1 MGLNYFKGTVKILSI
16 DGGGIRGYIPALI
29 LREVEERLQSRGVK
43 KPLGAL
49 FDFLA
54 GTSTGSII
62 SLGLAAPRQLT
73 NTAYSKNEAAFSA
86 EEIADMYL
94 DHGLDI
100 FPRRIF
106 TRFQTMRHAFR
117 EKYSDGRFQEILE
130 ESFGRRTIKDSITNV
145 LVTSFDI
152 DKNEPLIMKKVPP
165 RLRKEDPPNYYMS
178 DAIRA
183 SSSAPTY
190 FEPIQVSSVD
200 NTLHHSL
207 IDGGVFANNPA
218 MCAFVEAQ
226 KIFPWAKKY
235 IILSLGTGN
244 FPRRWTYEQIKD
256 WGVIEWIQPSKGVPI
271 AIVMNQGQS
280 QTVNYQLS
288 HLPRVEYHRI
298 NPVIDKCSSA
308 MDDAAK
314 ENMTCLR
321 ESAEEA
327 ITRNEG
333 VIERIVRMLE

>member
-29 LREVEERLQSRGVK
+29 LREVEERLRSRGVK

-49 FDFLA
+49 FDFIA

-62 SLGLAAPRQLT
+62 SLGLAAPRQLST
-73 NTAYSKNEAAFSA
+73 TAYSKKEAAFSA
-86 EEIADMYL
+86 EEIADMYA

-106 TRFQTMRHAFR
+106 KRFQTMRHAFT
-117 EKYSDGRFQEILE
+117 EKYNDGRFQEILE
-130 ESFGRRTIKDSITNV
+130 EYFGRRTLKDSVTNV
-145 LVTSFDI
+145 LVTSFDM
-152 DKNEPLIMKKVPP
+152 DSNESLIMKKVPP

-183 SSSAPTY
+183 SSAAPTY

-200 NTLHHSL
+200 NTRHHTL
-207 IDGGVFANNPA
+207 IDGGVFAANPA

-226 KIFPWAKKY
+226 KIFPRAKKY

-244 FPRRWTYEQIKD
+244 FPRHWSYEQIKD
-256 WGVIEWIQPSKGVPI
+256 WGVIEWIQPSKGVPV
-271 AIVMNQGQS
+271 AIIMNRGQA
-280 QTVNYQLS
+280 QTVNYQLG

-298 NPVIDKCSSA
+298 NPVIDTCSPA

-314 ENMTCLR
+314 ENMTCLK
-321 ESAEEA
+321 ESAKEA
-327 ITRNEG
+327 IEQNNE
-333 VIERIVRMLE
+333 VIERMVRVLE

>member
-1 MGLNYFKGTVKILSI
+1 MGLNYFKRTVKILSI

-29 LREVEERLQSRGVK
+29 LREVEERLRSRGVK

-62 SLGLAAPRQLT
+62 SLGLAAPRQLS
-73 NTAYSKNEAAFSA
+73 NTAYSKSEAAFFA
-86 EEIADMYL
+86 EEIADMYT

-106 TRFQTMRHAFR
+106 KRFQTMRHAFT

-130 ESFGRRTIKDSITNV
+130 DSFGRRTIKDSITNV

-152 DKNEPLIMKKVPP
+152 DNNEPLIMKKVPH

-183 SSSAPTY
+183 SSAAPTY
-190 FEPIQVSSVD
+190 FEPLQVSSVD
-200 NTLHHSL
+200 NTRHHTL

-226 KIFPWAKKY
+226 KIFPGAKKY

-256 WGVIEWIQPSKGVPI
+256 WGVIEWIQPSKGVPV
-271 AIVMNQGQS
+271 AIIMNRGQS
-280 QTVNYQLS
+280 QTVNYQLD
-288 HLPRVEYHRI
+288 HLPRVEYYRI
-298 NPVIDKCSSA
+298 NPVIDECSSA

-314 ENMTCLR
+314 ENMSCLR
-321 ESAEEA
+321 RSAEEA
-327 ITRNEG
+327 IRQNEA
-333 VIERIVRMLE
+333 IIQRMVQILE